1 MLPPGK
7 LGNLGR
13 VMSSEFLAELH
24 WEDGFAIPVANEEN
38 KLLEDQLS
46 KLKEERAS
54 LQDELREYEE
64 RINSMTSHFKNV
76 KQELSITQSLCKAR
90 ERETESEEHFK
101 AIAQRELERVKD
113 EIQRLENEM
122 ASILEK
128 KSDKENGI
136 FKATQK
142 LDGLK
147 CQMNW
152 DQQALEA
159 WLEESA
165 HKDSDALTL
174 QKYAQQDD
182 NKIRALTLQLERLT
196 LECNKKRKILDN
208 ELTETI
214 SAQLELDKAAQDFR
228 KIHNER
234 QELIK
239 QWENTIEQMQKRD
252 GDIDNCALELA
263 RIKQETR
270 EKENLV
276 KEKIKFL
283 ENEIGNNTEY
293 EKRISVADRKLLK
306 GRTAYQDHETSR
318 IQLKGELD
326 SLKATVNR
334 TSSDLEAL
342 RKNISKIKKD
352 IHEETARLQKTKNH
366 NEIIQTKLKEI
377 TEKTMSVEE
386 KATNLEDMLKE
397 EEKDVKEVDVQ
408 LNLIKNVLFKKAQEL
423 QTETMKEKAVLSEI
437 EGTRSSLKHLNHQ
450 LQKLDFETLK
460 QQEIMYSQDFHI
472 QQVERRM
479 SRLKGEI
486 NSDEKQALEAKI
498 VELKKSLEEKKSTC
512 GLLET
517 QIKKLHNDLY
527 FIKKSYSKNSE
538 EKQSLMTKINELN
551 LFIDR
556 SEKELDKA
564 KAFKQDLM
572 IEDSLLKLE
581 VKRTREM
588 LHSKAE
594 EVLSL
599 EKRKQQLYTAMEER
613 TEEIKVHKTMLAS
626 QIRYVDQERE
636 NISTEFHER
645 LSKIEKLKNR
655 YEILTVVMLP
665 PEGEEEKT
673 QAYYVI
679 KAAQEKEEL
688 QREGDCLDA
697 KINKAEKEI
706 YALENTLQVLNSCN
720 NNYKQSFKKV
730 TPSSDEY
737 ELKIQLEEQKRAVD
751 EKYRYKQRQI
761 RELQEDIQ
769 SMENTLNVIEHL
781 ANNVKEKLSEKQA
794 YSFQLSKETEEQ
806 KPKLERVTKQCAK
819 LTKEI
824 RLLKDTKDET
834 LEEQDIRLR
843 EVKQFHKVID
853 EMLVDIIEENAEIR
867 IILQTYF
874 QESGLE
880 LPTASI
886 KGSRQSS
893 RSPSHTSLLS
903 ARSSR
908 STSTST
914 SQSSIKVLELNFPA
928 SSSLIGSPSR
938 PTSARSSSSNG
949 KSKKSSK

>member
-1 MLPPGK
+1 
-7 LGNLGR
+7 
-13 VMSSEFLAELH
+13 MSSEFLEELH
-24 WEDGFAIPVANEEN
+24 WDDGFAIPVANEEN
-38 KLLEDQLS
+38 KMLEDQLS
-46 KLKEERAS
+46 KLQEERAS
-54 LQDELREYEE
+54 LQDQLRDYED
-64 RINSMTSHFKNV
+64 RINAMTSHFKNV
-76 KQELSITQSLCKAR
+76 KQEFSFTQSLCKAR
-90 ERETESEEHFK
+90 EHEIESEEHFK
-101 AIAQRELERVKD
+101 IIAERELGRIKD

-122 ASILEK
+122 TSIREK
-128 KSDKENGI
+128 KSDKENNI
-136 FKATQK
+136 FKTTQK

-147 CQMNW
+147 CQINW

-196 LECNKKRKILDN
+196 LECNQRRKVLDN
-208 ELTETI
+208 ELTETL

-239 QWENTIEQMQKRD
+239 QWENTIEQMRKRD
-252 GDIDNCALELA
+252 RDIDNGAL
-263 RIKQETR
+263 
-270 EKENLV
+270 
-276 KEKIKFL
+276 
-283 ENEIGNNTEY
+283 
-293 EKRISVADRKLLK
+293 
-306 GRTAYQDHETSR
+306 
-318 IQLKGELD
+318 LD

-334 TSSDLEAL
+334 SSSDLEAL

-352 IHEETARLQKTKNH
+352 IQEETARLQKIKNH
-366 NEIIQTKLKEI
+366 NQSVKKKLKQI

-386 KATNLEDMLKE
+386 KATNLEDMLRE
-397 EEKDVKEVDVQ
+397 EEKSVKEVEVQ
-408 LNLIKNVLFKKAQEL
+408 LNIVKDVLFKKVQEL
-423 QTETMKEKAVLSEI
+423 QTEAMKEKAVVSEI

-450 LQKLDFETLK
+450 LHKLDFETLK
-460 QQEIMYSQDFHI
+460 QQEIMYSQDFYI

-486 NSDEKQALEAKI
+486 NSEEKQALETKI
-498 VELKKSLEEKKSTC
+498 VELKKILEEKKSTFD
-512 GLLET
+512 LLES

-527 FIKKSYSKNSE
+527 FIKKSNSKNCD
-538 EKQSLMTKINELN
+538 EKQFLMTKVNELN
-551 LFIDR
+551 LFNDR
-556 SEKELDKA
+556 SEKELNKTKA
-564 KAFKQDLM
+564 LKQDLM
-572 IEDSLLKLE
+572 IEDNLLKLE

-599 EKRKQQLYTAMEER
+599 EKRKQQLHTAMEER
-613 TEEIKVHKTMLAS
+613 MEEIKVHKTMLAS
-626 QIRYVDQERE
+626 QIRYIDQERQ
-636 NISTEFHER
+636 NLSAEFHER
-645 LSKIEKLKNR
+645 LSKIDKLKNR

-688 QREGDCLDA
+688 QREGDSLDA

-706 YALENTLQVLNSCN
+706 YALENTLQVLRSCN
-720 NNYKQSFKKV
+720 NNYKQSFQKI

-737 ELKIQLEEQKRAVD
+737 ELKIQLEEQKRAID

-769 SMENTLNVIEHL
+769 SMENTLEVIEHL
-781 ANNVKEKLSEKQA
+781 TNNVKEKLSEKQA
-794 YSFQLSKETEEQ
+794 YSSQLNRETEEQ
-806 KPKLERVTKQCAK
+806 RPKLERVTKQCAK

-834 LEEQDIRLR
+834 LEEQDIKLR
-843 EVKQFHKVID
+843 EVKHFHKIID
-853 EMLVDIIEENAEIR
+853 EMLAEVTEENAEIH

-874 QESGLE
+874 QQNGLE
-880 LPTASI
+880 LPTAGT
-886 KGSRQSS
+886 KDSRQSS
-893 RSPSHTSLLS
+893 RSPSQTSLLS

-908 STSTST
+908 STTSVA
-914 SQSSIKVLELNFPA
+914 SQTSIKVVELNFPA
-928 SSSLIGSPSR
+928 SSSVTGNISR
-938 PTSARSSSSNG
+938 PASATTIPSNG
-949 KSKKSSK
+949 KNKKGSK

>member
-1 MLPPGK
+1 
-7 LGNLGR
+7 
-13 VMSSEFLAELH
+13 MSSEFLAELH

-38 KLLEDQLS
+38 KMLEDQLS
-46 KLKEERAS
+46 KLQDERAN
-54 LQDELREYEE
+54 LQDQLRDYED
-64 RINSMTSHFKNV
+64 RINAMASHFKNV
-76 KQELSITQSLCKAR
+76 KQEFSFTQSLYKAR
-90 ERETESEEHFK
+90 EHEIESEEHFK
-101 AIAQRELERVKD
+101 AIAQRELGRVKD

-122 ASILEK
+122 ASIREK

-165 HKDSDALTL
+165 RKDSDALTL

-196 LECNKKRKILDN
+196 LECNQRRKVLDN
-208 ELTETI
+208 ELTETL

-252 GDIDNCALELA
+252 QDIDNCALE
-263 RIKQETR
+263 
-270 EKENLV
+270 V
-276 KEKIKFL
+276 
-283 ENEIGNNTEY
+283 
-293 EKRISVADRKLLK
+293 D
-306 GRTAYQDHETSR
+306 
-318 IQLKGELD
+318 IQLKL
-326 SLKATVNR
+326 V
-334 TSSDLEAL
+334 
-342 RKNISKIKKD
+342 KD
-352 IHEETARLQKTKNH
+352 
-366 NEIIQTKLKEI
+366 
-377 TEKTMSVEE
+377 
-386 KATNLEDMLKE
+386 
-397 EEKDVKEVDVQ
+397 
-408 LNLIKNVLFKKAQEL
+408 VLFKKVQEL
-423 QTETMKEKAVLSEI
+423 QTETMKEKSVVSEI

-450 LQKLDFETLK
+450 LHKLDFETLK
-460 QQEIMYSQDFHI
+460 QQEIMYSQDFCI
-472 QQVERRM
+472 QQMERRM

-486 NSDEKQALEAKI
+486 NSEEKQALEAKI
-498 VELKKSLEEKKSTC
+498 VELKKLLEEKKFTF

-527 FIKKSYSKNSE
+527 FIKKSNSKNCD
-538 EKQSLMTKINELN
+538 EKQSLMTKINGLN
-551 LFIDR
+551 LFIER
-556 SEKELDKA
+556 SEKELKKA

-572 IEDSLLKLE
+572 IEDNLLKLE

-588 LHSKAE
+588 LHNKAE

-613 TEEIKVHKTMLAS
+613 TEEIKVHKTMLTS
-626 QIRYVDQERE
+626 QIRYVDQERQ
-636 NISTEFHER
+636 NISAEFHER
-645 LSKIEKLKNR
+645 LSKIDKLKNR

-688 QREGDCLDA
+688 QREGDSLDA

-730 TPSSDEY
+730 TPSSEEY
-737 ELKIQLEEQKRAVD
+737 ELKIQLEEQKRAAD

-761 RELQEDIQ
+761 SELQEDIQ
-769 SMENTLNVIEHL
+769 SMENTLEVIEHL
-781 ANNVKEKLSEKQA
+781 ANNIKEKLSEKQA
-794 YSFQLSKETEEQ
+794 YSFQLSRETEEQ

-834 LEEQDIRLR
+834 LEEQDIKLR
-843 EVKQFHKVID
+843 EVKEFHKIID
-853 EMLVDIIEENAEIR
+853 EMLVDVTEENADIR
-867 IILQTYF
+867 IVLQTYF
-874 QESGLE
+874 QQNGLE
-880 LPTASI
+880 LPTAST

-893 RSPSHTSLLS
+893 RSTSHTSLLS
-903 ARSSR
+903 VRSSR
-908 STSTST
+908 STNISA
-914 SQSSIKVLELNFPA
+914 SQTPIKTLELNFPA
-928 SSSLIGSPSR
+928 SSSLADSASR
-938 PTSARSSSSNG
+938 PTSASSSSSNG
-949 KSKKSSK
+949 KTKKSSK

>member
-1 MLPPGK
+1 
-7 LGNLGR
+7 
-13 VMSSEFLAELH
+13 MSNEFLAELH
-24 WEDGFAIPVANEEN
+24 WDDGFAIPVANEEN
-38 KLLEDQLS
+38 RILEDQLS
-46 KLKEERAS
+46 KLQEEKSS
-54 LQDELREYEE
+54 LQDQLRDYED
-64 RINSMTSHFKNV
+64 RINAMTSHFKNV
-76 KQELSITQSLCKAR
+76 KQEFSFTQSLCKAR
-90 ERETESEEHFK
+90 EHEIESEEHFK
-101 AIAQRELERVKD
+101 IIAERELGRVKD
-113 EIQRLENEM
+113 EIQRLQNEM
-122 ASILEK
+122 ASIQEK
-128 KSDKENGI
+128 KSDKETNI
-136 FKATQK
+136 FKTTQK
-142 LDGLK
+142 LDSLK

-165 HKDSDALTL
+165 HKDSDALIL

-196 LECNKKRKILDN
+196 LECHRKRKVLDN
-208 ELTETI
+208 ELTETL

-252 GDIDNCALELA
+252 RDIDNCALALA
-263 RIKQETR
+263 RIKQEIR

-283 ENEIGNNTEY
+283 ESEIGNNTEY
-293 EKRISVADRKLLK
+293 EKRISVADRKVLK
-306 GRTAYQDHETSR
+306 CRMDYQRHETNR
-318 IQLKGELD
+318 NQLKDELD

-334 TSSDLEAL
+334 SSSDLEAL
-342 RKNISKIKKD
+342 RKNISKVKKD
-352 IHEETARLQKTKNH
+352 IHEETARLHKIKNH
-366 NEIIQTKLKEI
+366 NQIVKKKLKQI

-386 KATNLEDMLKE
+386 KATNLEDMLRE
-397 EEKDVKEVDVQ
+397 EEKSIKEVQVQ
-408 LNLIKNVLFKKAQEL
+408 LNIMKDVLFKKVQEL

-450 LQKLDFETLK
+450 LYKLDFETLK
-460 QQEIMYSQDFHI
+460 QQEIMYSQDFYI

-486 NSDEKQALEAKI
+486 NSEEKQALEAKI
-498 VELKKSLEEKKSTC
+498 VELKKTLEEKKSTF

-517 QIKKLHNDLY
+517 QIKKLH
-527 FIKKSYSKNSE
+527 
-538 EKQSLMTKINELN
+538 
-551 LFIDR
+551 
-556 SEKELDKA
+556 
-564 KAFKQDLM
+564 DLM
-572 IEDSLLKLE
+572 IEDNLLKLE

-588 LHSKAE
+588 LHNKAE

-599 EKRKQQLYTAMEER
+599 EKRKQQLHRAMEER
-613 TEEIKVHKTMLAS
+613 IEEIKVHKTMLAS
-626 QIRYVDQERE
+626 QIRYVDQERQ
-636 NISTEFHER
+636 NISAEFHER
-645 LSKIEKLKNR
+645 LSKIDKLKNR

-688 QREGDCLDA
+688 QREGDSLDA

-706 YALENTLQVLNSCN
+706 YALENTLQVLRSCN

-737 ELKIQLEEQKRAVD
+737 ELKIQLEEQKRAID

-769 SMENTLNVIEHL
+769 SMENTLEVIEHL
-781 ANNVKEKLSEKQA
+781 TNNVKEKLSEKQA
-794 YSFQLSKETEEQ
+794 FSSQLHKEIGEQ

-819 LTKEI
+819 LTREI

-834 LEEQDIRLR
+834 LEEQDIKLR
-843 EVKQFHKVID
+843 EVKHFHKIID
-853 EMLVDIIEENAEIR
+853 EMLVKVTEENAEIH

-874 QESGLE
+874 QQNGLE
-880 LPTASI
+880 LPTAGS
-886 KGSRQSS
+886 KGSRQTS
-893 RSPSHTSLLS
+893 RSPSQTSLLS

-908 STSTST
+908 STSTSASQT
-914 SQSSIKVLELNFPA
+914 SVKVLELNFPD
-928 SSSLIGSPSR
+928 SSPGIGNTSNRPSA
-938 PTSARSSSSNG
+938 TNISSNG
-949 KSKKSSK
+949 KNKKGSK